1 MIYVIFGPTCSQK
14 SDISVTLSNFLNA
27 PIINADAFQIYKD
40 MNIGTAKVDIDSP
53 KYKKHYLLDIIT
65 PDQNYSVKEY
75 QDIFRR
81 TLSDLQKKY
90 KDIIVCGGTGL
101 YIKAAFYD
109 YTFLEE
115 EDDPSLVEELNKLTN
130 EELFSRLESLDLKAC
145 KKIHVNN
152 RKRLIRALTII
163 TKSTRTKSEIIDT
176 QKHELIYSKEEVEFL
191 FINPP
196 REILYENINKRVD
209 LMFDKGL
216 VNEVINLLKKY
227 NLSLTA
233 RQGIGYKEVISYLNN
248 QISLEECK
256 ELIKKRTRNYAK
268 RQVTFFKNQFKSRM
282 FLSKNKLISE
292 VISHD

>member
-53 KYKKHYLLDIIT
+53 EYKKHYLLDIIT

-176 QKHELIYSKEEVEFL
+176 QKHELIYPKEEVEFL

>member
-53 KYKKHYLLDIIT
+53 EYKKHYLLDIIT

>member
-14 SDISVTLSNFLNA
+14 SDISVTLSNYLNA

-53 KYKKHYLLDIIT
+53 EYKKHYLLDIIT

-176 QKHELIYSKEEVEFL
+176 QKHELIYPKEEVEFL

-233 RQGIGYKEVISYLNN
+233 RQGIGYKEVISYLNK

-282 FLSKNKLISE
+282 FLSKNELISE

>member
-292 VISHD
+292 VIGHD